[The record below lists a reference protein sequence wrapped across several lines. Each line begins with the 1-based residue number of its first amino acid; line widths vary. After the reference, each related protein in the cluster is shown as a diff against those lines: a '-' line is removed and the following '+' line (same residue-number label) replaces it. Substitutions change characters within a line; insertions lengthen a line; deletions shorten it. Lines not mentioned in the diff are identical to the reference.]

1 MLIQKLKPIS
11 MINFQTLFSEVF
23 KSSYLQYLQNK
34 NKQKVKQNQEM
45 FRKTLWKLDI
55 VEN

>member
-1 MLIQKLKPIS
+1 MTRIFPQ
-11 MINFQTLFSEVF
+11 FFTHYDVDRATR
-23 KSSYLQYLQNK
+23 YLQYLKNK